1 MKIGI
6 LNLEINNI
14 KNIYAALKI
23 LGNAYI
29 INNVNEYKSGT
40 DLLVLP
46 GNGKFEHGMKNIK
59 LKKFDFLIKEISS
72 NNKKILGIC
81 LGMQLMMNSSEES
94 EKIEGLGI
102 IDGSVKLISKD
113 LAKIPLL
120 GWYDVNFK
128 DQTFKNNAFFFNN
141 KYMVVP
147 KDESLIIGKIEDK
160 LPAVFYKKNIYGIQF
175 HPEKSSKHGLE
186 FLKLIIEK

>member
-23 LGNAYI
+23 LGNTYI
-29 INNVNEYKSGT
+29 INNINEYKPDT

-81 LGMQLMMNSSEES
+81 LGMQLMMNNSEES
-94 EKIEGLGI
+94 GEIKGLGL

-128 DQTFKNNAFFFNN
+128 DQTFKSNAFFFNN
-141 KYMVVP
+141 KYIIAP
-147 KDESLIIGKIEDK
+147 KDESLIIGKIENK
-160 LPAVFYKKNIYGIQF
+160 LPAVFFKENIYGIQF
-175 HPEKSSKHGLE
+175 HPEKSSGQGLE
-186 FLKLIIEK
+186 ILKLILEK